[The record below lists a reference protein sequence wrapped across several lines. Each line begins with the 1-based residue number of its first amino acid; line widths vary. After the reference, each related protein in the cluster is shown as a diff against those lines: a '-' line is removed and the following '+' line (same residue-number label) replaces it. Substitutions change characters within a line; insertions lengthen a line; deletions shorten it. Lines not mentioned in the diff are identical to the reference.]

1 MPKNAWIQD
10 RKRDYYYKKAKQEKY
25 RSRAS
30 YKLFQAIK
38 KYGFIEHGDVVVDL
52 GAAPGGWIQAARKTV
67 GNKGFV
73 LGVDLRPIEP
83 FTQPYVRT
91 IICDITDREALK
103 QILEML
109 PRKADAVISDAAPNI
124 SGIWEVD
131 HARQMELSQQALEI
145 AKEILKPSGS
155 FFVKVFQ
162 GDMLSDFIQ
171 KVKQNFVNVVLVK
184 PEASRAKSAEIFIL
198 GRSLKNQ

>member
-1 MPKNAWIQD
+1 LPKSAWVQD

-25 RSRAS
+25 RSRAA

-38 KYGFIEHGDVVVDL
+38 KYGFIEYRDVVVDL

-73 LGVDLRPIEP
+73 LGIDLKTIEP

-91 IICDITDREALK
+91 IMCDITDKETAA
-103 QILEML
+103 QILEFL
-109 PRKADAVISDAAPNI
+109 PRKADAVISDASPNI

-131 HARQMELSQQALEI
+131 HARQMDLAQKALEI
-145 AKEILKPSGS
+145 AKEILRPSGS

-162 GDMLSDFIQ
+162 GEMFSDFLQ
-171 KVKQNFVNVVLVK
+171 KMKQNFVNVVIVK
-184 PEASRAKSAEIFIL
+184 PQASRPKSAELFIL

>member
-1 MPKNAWIQD
+1 LPKNAWIQD

>member
-73 LGVDLRPIEP
+73 LGVDLKPIEP
-83 FTQPYVRT
+83 FTQSYVRT

-109 PRKADAVISDAAPNI
+109 PRKADAVISDASPNI